1 MHLTGESKHLKC
13 QMEKV
18 KQEEKTL
25 DFEDWEGLLLEVGD
39 SSGPGRL
46 QRVAGKVEG

>member
-1 MHLTGESKHLKC
+1 MHLTAESKHFKC

-18 KQEEKTL
+18 KQEEKTM
-25 DFEDWEGLLLEVGD
+25 DFGDWEGLLLEVGNG
-39 SSGPGRL
+39 SGPWRL